1 MPPIWKVKYLGK
13 TKNRYLFRKTTP
25 IGEYVRRKL
34 NAVFNFQNIETMEMR
49 WFVKKFKIEFMEFQG
64 STNLI
69 EKRIEQFSSSLL
81 SEYDEKNLN
90 SEYFSV
96 YVLTDNKSLNKLKV
110 VQIWVTQNIS
120 NKYFDFMQNQGLT
133 YEFLLLLLLK
143 ITHIYICNFFRLL
156 DLGNLWC
163 RVRIPNNL
171 NFSLIWSTTQYK
183 QKQIVCSGKRL
194 QNKSL
199 VPYITLFW

>member
-1 MPPIWKVKYLGK
+1 MPPIQKVKYLGK

-96 YVLTDNKSLNKLKV
+96 YVLKDNKSLNKLKV
-110 VQIWVTQNIS
+110 VQNLS
-120 NKYFDFMQNQGLT
+120 NSKYFKKLFRFHAKSRVNIRILASPIAQN
-133 YEFLLLLLLK
+133 YS
-143 ITHIYICNFFRLL
+143 HIY
-156 DLGNLWC
+156 
-163 RVRIPNNL
+163 
-171 NFSLIWSTTQYK
+171 
-183 QKQIVCSGKRL
+183 L
-194 QNKSL
+194 QFL
-199 VPYITLFW
+199 QTP

>member
-1 MPPIWKVKYLGK
+1 MPPIQKVKYLGK

-110 VQIWVTQNIS
+110 VQI
-120 NKYFDFMQNQGLT
+120 
-133 YEFLLLLLLK
+133 
-143 ITHIYICNFFRLL
+143 
-156 DLGNLWC
+156 
-163 RVRIPNNL
+163 
-171 NFSLIWSTTQYK
+171 
-183 QKQIVCSGKRL
+183 
-194 QNKSL
+194 
-199 VPYITLFW
+199 